1 MANYLRLSA
10 FLVAAVLG
18 GPLSGCTAPDLLTG
32 RAVRGAWARTAD
44 SGATG
49 GAYLTVVNNDS
60 TATVLTGVASPVAT
74 SVEVHESMQHDGMTH
89 MMPRTAVTIGARDS
103 VVMAP
108 GGLHVMLNQ
117 LTRAL
122 VAGDSVPLTLR
133 FADGDSLRVSVPVRT
148 P

>member
-1 MANYLRLSA
+1 MSITLRS
-10 FLVAAVLG
+10 AVLAAMAVG
-18 GPLSGCTAPDLLTG
+18 GATFAACTTSDAPTG
-32 RAVRGAWARTAD
+32 RAVTSSWARTAD

-49 GAYLTVVNNDS
+49 GAYLTIVNHDS
-60 TATVLTGVASPVAT
+60 TAVELVGASSEAAV
-74 SVEVHESMQHDGMTH
+74 SVEVHESMQHDGMSH
-89 MMPRTAVTIGARDS
+89 MMARASVAIGARDS

-122 VAGDSVPLTLR
+122 AAGDSVPLILR
-133 FADGDSLRVSVPVRT
+133 FSNGDTVRVSVPVRA